1 MKFNFFISLLLYS
14 LFSCVSSNDFDSKA
28 IPVNVLDVENHQ
40 MVKLLDDNPGVL
52 LDIRTPE
59 ELSKGFLTNAS
70 FINFYDESF
79 LQKAS
84 WIKKNQ
90 PIYVYCHAGGR
101 SSTAAEML
109 IDLGFKEVYNLVG
122 GYSKWIEDGY
132 LIEKNLKNI
141 KGPNSKSFSSQEID
155 GILQTNQNVVLVFKT
170 PWCLPCKKL
179 DAVLDSFSK
188 NKPNW
193 EVVKINMDSN
203 KDLAKNYEVVSVPTL
218 LFFKESQQLS
228 SHIGFINLE
237 NLLFEISK

>member
-101 SSTAAEML
+101 SSKAAEML
-109 IDLGFKEVYNLVG
+109 IELGFKEVYNLVG
-122 GYSKWIEDGY
+122 GYSKWVEDGY
-132 LIEKNLKNI
+132 LVEKNLKNL

-218 LFFKESQQLS
+218 LFFKESKQLS

-237 NLLFEISK
+237 DLLFEILK